1 MADRMSK
8 KARSRTM
15 SKIRSKNTKIEMIIR
30 KTLWKKGYRYRVHT
44 KLKGKPD
51 IVFPK
56 YRMAIF
62 IDGCFWHKCPKC
74 YKEPQSNRA
83 YWIPKIERNAV
94 RDKENEAY
102 LKNAGWKIIRI
113 WEHEVKKNT
122 DKCIRRIERDIL
134 LLRNNAIEQEK

>member
-113 WEHEVKKNT
+113 WEHEVKK
-122 DKCIRRIERDIL
+122 I
-134 LLRNNAIEQEK
+134 LRNALEE